1 MAGIHITD
9 IEAAINYWRE
19 QKPSP
24 DGVTLAPEIR
34 ALAEVY
40 ALMVYYRHEEAA
52 EKGFPKKA
60 YEAWLGWYNTTP
72 DAPCIAICSTSQGDE
87 ECKGCG
93 RTFEE
98 VQFWPEMS
106 PGEKRSTWRRITM
119 IGTSWRFNKY
129 AERALSSASV
139 DVGEP
144 QVEGVAKTDA

>member
-9 IEAAINYWRE
+9 IEAAINYWRAK
-19 QKPSP
+19 KPSP

-34 ALAEVY
+34 ALAKVY
-40 ALMVYYRHEEAA
+40 ALMVYYREDVAD

-60 YEAWLGWYNTTP
+60 YDAWLDWYNTTP

-93 RTFEE
+93 RSFEE
-98 VQFWPEMS
+98 VQFWPEMT
-106 PGEKRSTWRRITM
+106 PAEKRGTWRRITM

-129 AERALSSASV
+129 AERAR
-139 DVGEP
+139 GE
-144 QVEGVAKTDA
+144 